1 MLEIED
7 YYGVDEVID
16 LEMWKREFNIPPR
29 EMAPAVLEAHGMR
42 RLTAGLWSLM
52 GPWADSLEHVNK
64 ASTFNAKAE
73 TLTERPAYRN
83 ALVKRRCV
91 VPAEAFY
98 EWVGP
103 KKERQPLNIGRA
115 DGQALDGKAVQLLE
129 ASELTGP
136 PDVDVHC
143 CHNGFKPMD
152 GEDSQPNARDPARRS
167 G

>member
-29 EMAPAVLEAHGMR
+29 EMAPAVLEAHGKR

-52 GPWADSLEHVNK
+52 GLWADSLEHANK

-83 ALVKRRCV
+83 AFLKRRCV

-115 DGQALDGKAVQLLE
+115 DGKLLSM
-129 ASELTGP
+129 AGLF
-136 PDVDVHC
+136 
-143 CHNGFKPMD
+143 NYWKPAN
-152 GEDSQPNARDPARRS
+152 S
-167 G
+167 